1 MIFPSLE
8 MVFFS
13 FQVSEEDQDALIEAK
28 NKSIDISINENP
40 SKGSLDDDEK
50 ETIDEKSSEMKT
62 QEEKDQLELLK
73 QKSEEASKTIERLKM
88 QLQQQSDYEALKR
101 EVL

>member
-1 MIFPSLE
+1 MQFLIT
-8 MVFFS
+8 
-13 FQVSEEDQDALIEAK
+13 LIETK
-28 NKSIDISINENP
+28 NKSIDISINEKS
-40 SKGSLDDDEK
+40 SKGSLDDDDK
-50 ETIDEKSSEMKT
+50 ESTDDKSYDMKT

>member
-1 MIFPSLE
+1 
-8 MVFFS
+8 
-13 FQVSEEDQDALIEAK
+13 
-28 NKSIDISINENP
+28 
-40 SKGSLDDDEK
+40 
-50 ETIDEKSSEMKT
+50 MKT